1 MWIDAEKVREVL
13 SVENLICLAFLLGIS
28 VYDVYSRRIS
38 RLALALAN
46 ILAVSYALAVDE
58 RNLAAT
64 AAGAAAGLALLGI
77 SKITGEAVGYGDGW
91 LVMAL
96 GIYLGIWSL
105 LEVMAA
111 AWVLLAFAAGLCLIR
126 KKWSRETALPMTPF
140 ITAGFLNLLAGEYF
154 WS

>member
-58 RNLAAT
+58 R
-64 AAGAAAGLALLGI
+64 
-77 SKITGEAVGYGDGW
+77 ITGEAVGYGDGW

-126 KKWSRETALPMTPF
+126 KKWSRKTALPMTPF
-140 ITAGFLNLLAGEYF
+140 ITAGFMNLLAGEYF